1 MPLCEKCRKFYP
13 PGFVERRPEG
23 KLCIFCEK
31 GVEEIRYGENNE
43 LVAKRVD
50 IILEYQKY
58 LRLVREKNEN
68 IELLKR
74 GKLEIPEK
82 FRKE

>member
-1 MPLCEKCRKFYP
+1 MPLCGECNKFYP
-13 PGFVERRPEG
+13 PGFVDRTEKG
-23 KLCIFCEK
+23 KKCIFCQR
-31 GVEEIRYGENNE
+31 GVNEIRYGEDNL
-43 LVAKRVD
+43 LVAKRED

-58 LRLVREKNEN
+58 LRLVKEENSN
-68 IELLKR
+68 IELLKK